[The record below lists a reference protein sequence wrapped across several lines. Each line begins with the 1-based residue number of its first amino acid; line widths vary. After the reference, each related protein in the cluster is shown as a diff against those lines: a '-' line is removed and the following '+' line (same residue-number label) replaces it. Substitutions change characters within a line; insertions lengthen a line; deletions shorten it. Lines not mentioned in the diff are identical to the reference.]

1 MVIERLG
8 SFRSMFRA
16 FGGARIGH
24 FQTER
29 GSRLPGCAA
38 STSSRSDIMTDKKPS
53 TAEIMAML
61 RKKPGGEAPAPAA
74 DAAPA
79 APPPAAAE
87 AVTPA
92 AESAAPAPAAPAAKP
107 KGTADIMAAIR
118 AKGATPAAAPAAPAA
133 PAAGGAPAAKPKG
146 TSDIMA
152 AIRAKGAAP
161 AGAAPAAPAAAATAA
176 PKAAAPVATGKSP
189 AEMIQ
194 AMRAQAAGVAPAA
207 EAVAAKPKL
216 PAKPA
221 VAPAGKPGAKG
232 EQSRRSFFG
241 ALCVALCTPY
251 YMAWTTLSVIGG
263 LWGLGI
269 ARFMMPNTVLELP
282 SKFKVGSIG
291 DYPLG
296 TVSEKYKAA
305 RAVWVVHTD
314 SYDGQNLIY
323 ALLSVCTHLG
333 CTPSWLDAEQKFKCP
348 CHGSGFYINGIN
360 FEGPA
365 PRPLERVGLTL
376 GADGILEVDKSIKFQ
391 EELGQWSDPKSF
403 VKVS

>member
-1 MVIERLG
+1 
-8 SFRSMFRA
+8 
-16 FGGARIGH
+16 
-24 FQTER
+24 
-29 GSRLPGCAA
+29 
-38 STSSRSDIMTDKKPS
+38 
-53 TAEIMAML
+53 
-61 RKKPGGEAPAPAA
+61 
-74 DAAPA
+74 
-79 APPPAAAE
+79 
-87 AVTPA
+87 
-92 AESAAPAPAAPAAKP
+92 
-107 KGTADIMAAIR
+107 
-118 AKGATPAAAPAAPAA
+118 
-133 PAAGGAPAAKPKG
+133 
-146 TSDIMA
+146 
-152 AIRAKGAAP
+152 
-161 AGAAPAAPAAAATAA
+161 
-176 PKAAAPVATGKSP
+176 
-189 AEMIQ
+189 MIQ

-207 EAVAAKPKL
+207 TAEPAKPKL

-221 VAPAGKPGAKG
+221 PAAGKAGAKA
-232 EQSRRSFFG
+232 EQPRRSFFG
-241 ALCVALCTPY
+241 ALCAALCTPY

-263 LWGLGI
+263 FWGLGI

-305 RAVWVVHTD
+305 RAVWIVHTD

-365 PRPLERVGLTL
+365 PRPLERLGLTL
-376 GADGILEVDKSIKFQ
+376 GADGVLEVDKSIKFQ

>member
-1 MVIERLG
+1 
-8 SFRSMFRA
+8 
-16 FGGARIGH
+16 
-24 FQTER
+24 
-29 GSRLPGCAA
+29 
-38 STSSRSDIMTDKKPS
+38 MTDKKPS
-53 TAEIMAML
+53 TADIMAML
-61 RKKPGGEAPAPAA
+61 RKKPGAEAPAPAA
-74 DAAPA
+74 EAAPA
-79 APPPAAAE
+79 APPPVAAE
-87 AVTPA
+87 AVGPA
-92 AESAAPAPAAPAAKP
+92 AEAPAPAAPAAKP

-118 AKGATPAAAPAAPAA
+118 AKGTAPAAAPAA

-161 AGAAPAAPAAAATAA
+161 AGAAPAAAAPAAAVA

-207 EAVAAKPKL
+207 TAEPAKPKL

-221 VAPAGKPGAKG
+221 PAAGKAGAKA
-232 EQSRRSFFG
+232 EQPRRSFFG
-241 ALCVALCTPY
+241 ALCAALCTPY

-263 LWGLGI
+263 FWGLGI

-305 RAVWVVHTD
+305 RAVWIVHTD

-365 PRPLERVGLTL
+365 PRPLERLGLTL
-376 GADGILEVDKSIKFQ
+376 GADGVLEVDKSIKFQ

>member
-1 MVIERLG
+1 
-8 SFRSMFRA
+8 
-16 FGGARIGH
+16 
-24 FQTER
+24 
-29 GSRLPGCAA
+29 
-38 STSSRSDIMTDKKPS
+38 MTDKKPS

-61 RKKPGGEAPAPAA
+61 RKKPAGEAPAPAA

-79 APPPAAAE
+79 PPPPAAAE
-87 AVTPA
+87 ASPLAPEGA
-92 AESAAPAPAAPAAKP
+92 APAPAPAAPAAKP

-118 AKGATPAAAPAAPAA
+118 AKGAAPAVAAAAPVTPSA

-161 AGAAPAAPAAAATAA
+161 ASAAPAAPAAAAPAA
-176 PKAAAPVATGKSP
+176 AKAAAPVATGKSP

-194 AMRAQAAGVAPAA
+194 AMRAQAAGAVPAV

-221 VAPAGKPGAKG
+221 PAAGKAGAKA
-232 EQSRRSFFG
+232 EQPRRSFFG
-241 ALCVALCTPY
+241 ALCAALCTPY

-305 RAVWVVHTD
+305 RAVWIVHTD

-376 GADGILEVDKSIKFQ
+376 GADGVLEVDKSIKFQ

>member
-1 MVIERLG
+1 
-8 SFRSMFRA
+8 
-16 FGGARIGH
+16 
-24 FQTER
+24 
-29 GSRLPGCAA
+29 
-38 STSSRSDIMTDKKPS
+38 MTDKKPS
-53 TAEIMAML
+53 TADIMAML

-74 DAAPA
+74 EAAPA

-87 AVTPA
+87 A
-92 AESAAPAPAAPAAKP
+92 AESAAPAPAPAAPAAKP
-107 KGTADIMAAIR
+107 KGTVDIMAAIR
-118 AKGATPAAAPAAPAA
+118 AKGAAPAGAAPATPAAA
-133 PAAGGAPAAKPKG
+133 GSPAAKPKG

-161 AGAAPAAPAAAATAA
+161 ASAAPATPAAAAPVAA
-176 PKAAAPVATGKSP
+176 KAAAPVATGKSP

-194 AMRAQAAGVAPAA
+194 AMRAQAAGAAPAA

-216 PAKPA
+216 PAKPVA
-221 VAPAGKPGAKG
+221 APAGKPGGKG
-232 EQSRRSFFG
+232 EPRRSFFG
-241 ALCVALCTPY
+241 SLCVALCTPY

-305 RAVWVVHTD
+305 RAVWIVHTD

-365 PRPLERVGLTL
+365 PRPLERLGLTL
-376 GADGILEVDKSIKFQ
+376 GADGVLEVDKSIKFQ

>member
-1 MVIERLG
+1 M
-8 SFRSMFRA
+8 
-16 FGGARIGH
+16 
-24 FQTER
+24 
-29 GSRLPGCAA
+29 
-38 STSSRSDIMTDKKPS
+38 
-53 TAEIMAML
+53 
-61 RKKPGGEAPAPAA
+61 
-74 DAAPA
+74 
-79 APPPAAAE
+79 
-87 AVTPA
+87 
-92 AESAAPAPAAPAAKP
+92 
-107 KGTADIMAAIR
+107 
-118 AKGATPAAAPAAPAA
+118 
-133 PAAGGAPAAKPKG
+133 
-146 TSDIMA
+146 
-152 AIRAKGAAP
+152 
-161 AGAAPAAPAAAATAA
+161 
-176 PKAAAPVATGKSP
+176 
-189 AEMIQ
+189 
-194 AMRAQAAGVAPAA
+194 
-207 EAVAAKPKL
+207 AKPKL

-221 VAPAGKPGAKG
+221 APAAGKAGAKA
-232 EQSRRSFFG
+232 EQPRRSFFG

-305 RAVWVVHTD
+305 RAVWIVHTD

>member
-1 MVIERLG
+1 
-8 SFRSMFRA
+8 
-16 FGGARIGH
+16 
-24 FQTER
+24 
-29 GSRLPGCAA
+29 
-38 STSSRSDIMTDKKPS
+38 MTDKKPS
-53 TAEIMAML
+53 TADIMAML
-61 RKKPGGEAPAPAA
+61 RKKPGAEAPAPAA
-74 DAAPA
+74 EAAPA
-79 APPPAAAE
+79 APPPVAAE
-87 AVTPA
+87 AVGPA
-92 AESAAPAPAAPAAKP
+92 AEAPAPAAPAAKP

-118 AKGATPAAAPAAPAA
+118 AKGTAPAAAEAAPAA

-161 AGAAPAAPAAAATAA
+161 AGAAPAAAAPAAAVA

-207 EAVAAKPKL
+207 TAEPAKPKL

-221 VAPAGKPGAKG
+221 PAAGKAGAKA
-232 EQSRRSFFG
+232 EQPRRSFFG
-241 ALCVALCTPY
+241 ALCAALCTPY

-263 LWGLGI
+263 FWGLGI

-305 RAVWVVHTD
+305 RAVWIVHTD

-365 PRPLERVGLTL
+365 PRPLERLGLTL
-376 GADGILEVDKSIKFQ
+376 GADGVLEVDKSIKFQ

>member
-1 MVIERLG
+1 
-8 SFRSMFRA
+8 
-16 FGGARIGH
+16 
-24 FQTER
+24 
-29 GSRLPGCAA
+29 
-38 STSSRSDIMTDKKPS
+38 MTDKKPS

-61 RKKPGGEAPAPAA
+61 RKKPGAEAPAPAA
-74 DAAPA
+74 EAAPP

-87 AVTPA
+87 AVAPA
-92 AESAAPAPAAPAAKP
+92 AETPPPAPAAPAVKP

-118 AKGATPAAAPAAPAA
+118 AKGATPAAPAAAA
-133 PAAGGAPAAKPKG
+133 PTAAATAAGGPPAAKPKG
-146 TSDIMA
+146 TADIMA

-161 AGAAPAAPAAAATAA
+161 AGASPAAVAPAAAGA

-194 AMRAQAAGVAPAA
+194 AMRAQAAGTATAAPA
-207 EAVAAKPKL
+207 VPAKPKL

-221 VAPAGKPGAKG
+221 PAAGKAGAKA
-232 EQSRRSFFG
+232 EQPRRSFFG
-241 ALCVALCTPY
+241 ALFVALCTPY

-263 LWGLGI
+263 FWGLGI

-305 RAVWVVHTD
+305 RAVWIVHTD

-376 GADGILEVDKSIKFQ
+376 GADGVLEVDKSIKFQ
-391 EELGQWSDPKSF
+391 EELGQWGDSKSF